1 MNILLKFP
9 NLSSMILDSNNL
21 DSLIKIPFLEQ
32 LKNLRS
38 LTIMNNPL
46 NSCWTL
52 QRFVIYRFPKL
63 LKFNGNVILNVHKI
77 QAKLMFERYI
87 FILIK

>member
-9 NLSSMILDSNNL
+9 NLSSLILDSNNL
-21 DSLIKIPFLEQ
+21 DFFIKIPFLEQ

-46 NSCWTL
+46 NSC
-52 QRFVIYRFPKL
+52 
-63 LKFNGNVILNVHKI
+63 
-77 QAKLMFERYI
+77 
-87 FILIK
+87 